1 MILQHVYMSYVGFF
15 NIELTITIL
24 RV

>member
-15 NIELTITIL
+15 NIELSIMIL